1 SIKHAFKK
9 EGHIKISIIK
19 GSGGNFKLIYTDNGT
34 WLEPQKD
41 YTGFG
46 LGLIETLAE
55 QLEGSFTRNESEYT
69 FTIRNLDN

>member
-1 SIKHAFKK
+1 M
-9 EGHIKISIIK
+9 
-19 GSGGNFKLIYTDNGT
+19 GT